1 MDIAKQE
8 LSIVRAAE
16 YNYAFAYY
24 NLAKFQ

>member
-1 MDIAKQE
+1 MEIAKQE

>member
-1 MDIAKQE
+1 MEIAKQE
-8 LSIVRAAE
+8 LSFVRDKE